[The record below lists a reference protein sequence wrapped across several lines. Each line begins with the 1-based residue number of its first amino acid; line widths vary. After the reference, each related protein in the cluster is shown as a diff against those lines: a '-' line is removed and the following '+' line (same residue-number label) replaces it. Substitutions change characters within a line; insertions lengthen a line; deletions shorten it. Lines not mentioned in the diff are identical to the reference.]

1 LELYEKDAL
10 MIKQATDPFFKLEN
24 NPECRHV
31 GLSLRAATPEDE
43 SLLLETY
50 ASTRLSELESVPWDA
65 NQKRAFFKMQFDA
78 RQQQYRESY
87 RNAVGSIVL
96 QHGQPIGTMLV
107 ETRER
112 EIALV
117 DIALLPQYRNA
128 GLGTL
133 LVKALMD
140 EAASQQKTIRLHV
153 LTTSAAVR
161 FYERLGFR
169 KTGDD
174 GAYLEMTRKPT
185 H

>member
-1 LELYEKDAL
+1 
-10 MIKQATDPFFKLEN
+10 MIKEATDPPFDLKN
-24 NPECRHV
+24 NSSCIDAK
-31 GLSLRAATPEDE
+31 LSLRAATPEDE
-43 SLLLETY
+43 TLLLEIY

-65 NQKRAFFKMQFDA
+65 NQKRAFIKMQFDA
-78 RQQQYRESY
+78 RQGHYREAY
-87 RNAVGSIVL
+87 RDAVGSIVL

-140 EAASQQKTIRLHV
+140 EAASQEKTLRLHV
-153 LTTSAAVR
+153 LTTSAAVK
-161 FYERLGFR
+161 FYERLGFW

-174 GAYLEMTRKPT
+174 GTYLEMTWKPT